1 MRVIYI
7 DVLLCINLVINFLLL
22 SASAYYLHEDPCV
35 LRLIAGAA
43 VGAVGS
49 LVILLPVMPFV
60 VNMAIK
66 AAIGALT
73 VYAAFEKR
81 PIRQFIKVFAVF
93 LAATFF
99 FGGAVTVM
107 WFIFTPRSLV
117 IKNSVV
123 YLSVS
128 PLILVLL
135 SILCYFV
142 FRLIYA
148 ISGQAKIKQEMCILT
163 VTTNAGI
170 LRTAAKIDTGNSL
183 KEPFS
188 QCPVIVMTR
197 RSAEAITPDQLK
209 EYETV
214 TTLTY
219 RENISGVRFV
229 PFTAVGGRGIL
240 PCFLA
245 KEVRINDRLC
255 NEIVYIALC
264 ANDSLGEYKAL
275 VPSILC

>member
-1 MRVIYI
+1 MERRGKYARDIYRRI
-7 DVLLCINLVINFLLL
+7 VMHQFSDKL
-22 SASAYYLHEDPCV
+22 SAVVCIGVLPSRRSLCTAADSGRGCRCSGFVGDITAGYAGYVIVFSSRSDKVDGVFMLHEQ
-35 LRLIAGAA
+35 GAA
-43 VGAVGS
+43 IAAEAYARIREGYGVCLVTSGPGATNAITGLCGAYMDS
-49 LVILLPVMPFV
+49 IPVIF
-60 VNMAIK
+60 
-66 AAIGALT
+66 
-73 VYAAFEKR
+73 
-81 PIRQFIKVFAVF
+81 
-93 LAATFF
+93 
-99 FGGAVTVM
+99 
-107 WFIFTPRSLV
+107 
-117 IKNSVV
+117 
-123 YLSVS
+123 
-128 PLILVLL
+128 
-135 SILCYFV
+135 
-142 FRLIYA
+142 